1 MVKSLILKEQAVL
14 TEKQTLYAL
23 DQMAKLFPN
32 AQTELIHHNAFE
44 LLIATLLSAQTT
56 DVQVNKVTPA
66 LFAAYPTPKAMAKAE
81 IVDLEAKIKTIGL
94 YRTKAKNM
102 QKTAQILVEKF
113 DSKVPQTREELMLLP
128 GVGRK
133 TANVV
138 LSVGFNVPAL
148 AVDTHV
154 QRVSKRLAIVDES
167 ASVEEVER
175 ILQEKLPRERW
186 SQAHHELI
194 FFGRYFCTARKP
206 KCTACPLLDMCQFGQ
221 QQV

>member
-1 MVKSLILKEQAVL
+1 ML
-14 TEKQTLYAL
+14 TKKQTLYAL
-23 DQMAKLFPN
+23 DQMAELFPD
-32 AQTELIHHNAFE
+32 AQAELVHHNPFE

-56 DVQVNKVTPA
+56 DVQVNKVTQA
-66 LFAAYPTPKAMAKAE
+66 LFAAYPTPESIAKAE
-81 IVDLEAKIKTIGL
+81 IDDLEAKIKTIGL

-102 QKTAQILVEKF
+102 QKTAQMLVEKF

-138 LSVGFNVPAL
+138 LSVAFNVPAL

-154 QRVSKRLAIVDES
+154 HRVSKRLAIVDES
-167 ASVEEVER
+167 ASVDEVEFV
-175 ILQEKLPRERW
+175 LQKKLPRERW
-186 SQAHHELI
+186 RKAHHELI
-194 FFGRYFCTARKP
+194 FFGRYFCTAKKP
-206 KCTACPLLDMCQFGQ
+206 KCTECPLLDLCQFGQ